1 MPADPSAT
9 TRPDIRRVGVLL
21 PWANQAVEEEL
32 PQLGEPGVV
41 FHYARL
47 VPATRTTAVDDSFWH
62 GLRAAATDAVDSMR
76 HLPLNATVLACTSA
90 GFTGGPALPP
100 GVITA
105 FDALTILLHR
115 HRRTRVVLATPYP
128 QQVTRAEATAL
139 GERGIRVLAHASLG
153 LDDGYPGISPQ
164 RILDLCAGL
173 PPAALAEAD
182 ALVLSCTGWRTL
194 TAAAALQERLRIP
207 VISSNRA
214 LATPTLPTAPG
225 AAP

>member
-1 MPADPSAT
+1 M
-9 TRPDIRRVGVLL
+9 GVLL

-47 VPATRTTAVDDSFWH
+47 VPASRTTAIDDSFWH
-62 GLRAAATDAVDSMR
+62 ELRAAATGAVDSMR
-76 HLPLNATVLACTSA
+76 HLPLDATLLACTSA

-105 FDALTILLHR
+105 FDALTAVLHR
-115 HRRTRVVLATPYP
+115 RGFVRVMLATPYP
-128 QQVTRAEATAL
+128 EPVTRAEAETL
-139 GERGIRVLAHASLG
+139 SERGIRVLAHASLG
-153 LDDGYPGISPQ
+153 LDDGYPDITPRQ
-164 RILDLCAGL
+164 IIDLCADL
-173 PPAALAEAD
+173 PKPALAGSD

-194 TAAAALQERLRIP
+194 AAAADLQDRLRIP
-207 VISSNRA
+207 VVSSNFA
-214 LATPTLPTAPG
+214 LAAHTLPPAPG